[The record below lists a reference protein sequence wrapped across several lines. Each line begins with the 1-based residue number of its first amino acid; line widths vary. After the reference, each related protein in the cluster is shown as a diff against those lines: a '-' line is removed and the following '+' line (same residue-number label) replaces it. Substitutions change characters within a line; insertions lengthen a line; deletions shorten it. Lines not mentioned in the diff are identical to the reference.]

1 MSRRLGEGSGS
12 GSNTHIIADLQKL
25 EKDLRA
31 MYDRGLRAVA
41 VCLLHSYTFPRESQ
55 SSLAMYP
62 VHIMWGS
69 CRGRIAAEQSR
80 ARAPGR

>member
-1 MSRRLGEGSGS
+1 VSRRLGERSGS

-31 MYDRGLRAVA
+31 MYNRGLRAVA

-55 SSLAMYP
+55 SPSPCIPCISYGGHVAVVSP
-62 VHIMWGS
+62 S
-69 CRGRIAAEQSR
+69 
-80 ARAPGR
+80 